1 MVFKI
6 YRILRYGLLALNKKD
21 QMSPNKVGVLI
32 GCPNGADLA
41 MSNKS
46 EELPSNRDILKTY
59 VLHQKNTG
67 QITADYHR

>member
-1 MVFKI
+1 
-6 YRILRYGLLALNKKD
+6 
-21 QMSPNKVGVLI
+21 MSPNKVGVLI
-32 GCPNGADLA
+32 GCPDGADLA
-41 MSNKS
+41 KRNKS